1 MMDTM
6 TELRKQLEERNTE
19 IEQLKANYESQRPQK
34 LLQYIYEQLRLTNQK
49 LIEDSKDQVSTVCI
63 KSATFTQ

>member
-6 TELRKQLEERNTE
+6 TKLREQLEERNTE

-34 LLQYIYEQLRLTNQK
+34 LLQYIYEQLQLTNQK
-49 LIEDSKDQVSTVCI
+49 LIEDSKDQVSIYILYV
-63 KSATFTQ
+63 